1 MVFRRLS
8 LLFYTLFF
16 LFLMGIKGLQA
27 QSLEELSLQ
36 ASQAKGA
43 REKIEIWQEM
53 AFQFLYSQADSSPI
67 YARKSLSLAKEKGLD
82 SLIAEGKLMLG
93 NYFYLNTRLDSA
105 LHYYQQAAAAHRAAD
120 RMDRYAAALTNMGG
134 LYQNKWNYAKSL
146 ELQLEA
152 AQIFT
157 ELKDSFR
164 LTTIYGNLANLYD
177 KNEQPRKAIFYARMC
192 QSYAARHL
200 DQGRMKAHFYQ
211 GSTIIGGA
219 YLNLGIYDSSVYHQR
234 IAVKGFSEVNDP
246 YNSLS
251 ATNNLAYAYEMA
263 DKADSAA
270 IFYERATQMALSLEV
285 PDRIVANASNAADIH
300 TRLGNLAKARE
311 YLDLAREQEKNVEDP
326 EALYRLQHTL
336 SNFEEARG
344 NYVQALKAQRLAVR
358 MKDSLNSRERIRSI
372 NELTVKYETAEKERK
387 LAETRADLK
396 QRQLY
401 LSWLGASLLGVILL
415 GVVLFV
421 WEKSRRQGAIQKAR
435 IAEQKRGLEAVI
447 EATESERR
455 RIARD
460 LHDGV
465 GQELASL
472 QMAFEKLQDSQGLR
486 AMDPLQ
492 GRLQEASSQ
501 LRSIS
506 HQMMPRALESAGLV
520 PALDEL
526 VEKSTSGTGLKG
538 NFDAFR
544 VEEVPGNISLV
555 LYRVAQELINN
566 VLKHARASEV
576 DVLLTRTRD
585 QLSLVVEDN
594 GQGMEEEYLKE
605 GLGMTNMRTRLQ
617 TIGGSLEYEA
627 ADGGGTRALV
637 KVPVDEEIPKK

>member
-1 MVFRRLS
+1 MILG
-8 LLFYTLFF
+8 FF
-16 LFLMGIKGLQA
+16 T
-27 QSLEELSLQ
+27 
-36 ASQAKGA
+36 
-43 REKIEIWQEM
+43 
-53 AFQFLYSQADSSPI
+53 DC
-67 YARKSLSLAKEKGLD
+67 
-82 SLIAEGKLMLG
+82 
-93 NYFYLNTRLDSA
+93 
-105 LHYYQQAAAAHRAAD
+105 
-120 RMDRYAAALTNMGG
+120 RYAAALTNMGG

-152 AQIFT
+152 ALIFA
-157 ELKDSFR
+157 ELKDSLR
-164 LTTIYGNLANLYD
+164 LTTIYANLANLYD
-177 KNEQPRKAIFYARMC
+177 KNEQPRKAISYARMC

-263 DKADSAA
+263 DKVDSAA
-270 IFYERATQMALSLEV
+270 IFYEHATQMALSLEV
-285 PDRIVANASNAADIH
+285 PNRIVANASNAANLY
-300 TRLGNLAKARE
+300 TQLGNLEKARE
-311 YLDLAREQEKNVEDP
+311 YLDLAREQERNVEDP
-326 EALYRLQHTL
+326 EALYRLQNTL
-336 SNFEEARG
+336 SHFEEARG
-344 NYVQALKAQRLAVR
+344 NYVRALRAQRLAVR
-358 MKDSLNSRERIRSI
+358 MKDSLNSRERIMSI
-372 NELTVKYETAEKERK
+372 NELSVKYETAEKERK

-401 LSWLGASLLGVILL
+401 LSWLGASLLGLILL
-415 GVVLFV
+415 GMVLFV
-421 WEKSRRQGAIQKAR
+421 LERSRRREAIQKAR

-460 LHDGV
+460 LHDSV

-486 AMDPLQ
+486 AMDQLQ
-492 GRLQEASSQ
+492 GRLRGASSQ

-506 HQMMPRALESAGLV
+506 HQMMPWALESAGLV

-544 VEEVPGNISLV
+544 VEETPGDISLV

-576 DVLLTRTRD
+576 DVLLARSRD
-585 QLSLVVEDN
+585 QLSLIVEDN
-594 GQGMEEEYLKE
+594 GQGMEERYLKE
-605 GLGMTNMRTRLQ
+605 ELGMTNMRTRLQ

-627 ADGGGTRALV
+627 ADRGGTRALV
-637 KVPVDEEIPKK
+637 KVPVDGEIPKK